1 MWSNFRATRWIYNL
15 FSLRLQFLHF
25 QVGGKAGVQAQLIVQ
40 SQKTMPTT
48 MTVQQIQQV
57 IKHVQ
62 PQHIAHVSCVI
73 FFFPLHT
80 TVVCHM
86 LEFCSL

>member
-1 MWSNFRATRWIYNL
+1 MYNL
-15 FSLRLQFLHF
+15 FSLQLQFLHF

-40 SQKTMPTT
+40 SQKAMPTT

-73 FFFPLHT
+73 FFSSP
-80 TVVCHM
+80 VV
-86 LEFCSL
+86 LQWFVIFLNFALRKLQ